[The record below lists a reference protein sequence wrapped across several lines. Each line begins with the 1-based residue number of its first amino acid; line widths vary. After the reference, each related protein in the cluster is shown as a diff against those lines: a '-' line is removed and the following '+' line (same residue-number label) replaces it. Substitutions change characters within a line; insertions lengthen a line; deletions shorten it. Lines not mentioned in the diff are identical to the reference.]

1 MILELSFIKKEKFM
15 NRNSGKFVFSHIL
28 NFIPRYEFDQCVLR
42 YGGNYRARSFSCYDQ
57 FLSMAFAQLTS
68 RESLRD
74 IEICLKAMSRKLY
87 HIGFRGTVSK
97 STLSEANEK
106 RSSEIYSDFAKVLML
121 KASKLYSS
129 DSLAEKDLAKKLD
142 FEINNSLYALD
153 SSVID
158 LCLSTFPWAKY
169 KTTKSAIKLHTLLD
183 LRGNIP
189 SFVVITDGKGSD
201 PAMMDKIFFEAGS
214 IYLMDR
220 GYTDFKRLHRISQ
233 LGAFF
238 VIRMHKRIIF
248 KRVYSHPIDKNTG
261 LICDQT
267 VLLNSE
273 FGLRTYPSQVR
284 RVRFYDKDT
293 QNDLEF
299 LTNNFELPALTI
311 AKLYK
316 QRWQV
321 ELFFKW
327 IKQHLCI
334 KAFFG
339 TSKNAVETQIWIAI
353 SIYLL
358 IAIIKK
364 TLKLDESLYTLSQI
378 FSLSL
383 FERTNNLSDFIKLN
397 CTKSEPEITDLFSL

>member
-1 MILELSFIKKEKFM
+1 M
-15 NRNSGKFVFSHIL
+15 NHNSGKFVFSHIL
-28 NFIPRYEFDQCVLR
+28 SFMPKHEFDQCVLR
-42 YGGNYRARSFSCYDQ
+42 YGGNYRTQSFSSYDQ
-57 FLSMAFAQLTS
+57 FLCMAFAQLTS

-74 IEICLKAMSRKLY
+74 IETCLRSMSNKLY
-87 HIGFRGTVSK
+87 HIGFRGKVAK
-97 STLSEANEK
+97 STLAYANEN
-106 RSSEIYSDFAKVLML
+106 RNCEIYSDFAKVLML
-121 KASKLYSS
+121 KAGKLYLS
-129 DSLAEKDLAKKLD
+129 DSLAEKDLG
-142 FEINNSLYALD
+142 FEINNPLYALD
-153 SSVID
+153 ASTID
-158 LCLSTFPWAKY
+158 LCLSLFPWAKY
-169 KTTKSAIKLHTLLD
+169 MNTKSAIKLHTLLD

-189 SFVVITDGKGSD
+189 SFIIITDGKGSD
-201 PAMMDKIFFEAGS
+201 FQIMDEMIWQAGA

-220 GYTDFKRLHRISQ
+220 GYFDFSRLYNITKS
-233 LGAFF
+233 GAFF
-238 VIRMHKRIIF
+238 VIRLRKRLSW
-248 KRVYSHPIDKNTG
+248 KRLYSHKVNKEEG

-267 VLLNSE
+267 VIMTYSKSA
-273 FGLRTYPSQVR
+273 TDYPSQLR
-284 RVRFYDKDT
+284 RVKFFDKET
-293 QNDLEF
+293 NKTLEF

-327 IKQHLCI
+327 IKQHLRI

-339 TSKNAVETQIWIAI
+339 TSRNAVETQIWIAI

-383 FERTNNLSDFIKLN
+383 FERTKNLSDFIKLN
-397 CTKSEPEITDLFSL
+397 YKNKEPELDGAYSLFDS

>member
-1 MILELSFIKKEKFM
+1 M
-15 NRNSGKFVFSHIL
+15 NRISGKFVFSHL
-28 NFIPRYEFDQCVLR
+28 MNFMPMHEFDQCVLR
-42 YGGNYRARSFSCYDQ
+42 YNGNYRTQSFSSYDQ
-57 FLSMAFAQLTS
+57 FLCMAFAQLTY

-74 IEICLKAMSRKLY
+74 IETCLRSMSNKLY
-87 HIGFRGTVSK
+87 HIGFRGKVSK
-97 STLSEANEK
+97 STLAYANEN
-106 RSSEIYSDFAKVLML
+106 RNCEIYSDFAKVLML
-121 KASKLYSS
+121 KASALYSS
-129 DSLAEKDLAKKLD
+129 DSLAEKDLG

-158 LCLSTFPWAKY
+158 LCLSTFPWARY

-189 SFVVITDGKGSD
+189 SFIVITDGKGSD
-201 PAMMDKIFFEAGS
+201 QAMLDKIFFEAGS

-220 GYTDFKRLHRISQ
+220 GYTDFKRLFRITQS
-233 LGAFF
+233 GAFF
-238 VIRMHKRIIF
+238 VIRMHKKIRF
-248 KRVYSHPIDKNTG
+248 KRVYSHPIDRKNTG

-273 FGLRTYPSQVR
+273 FALKTYPSQVR
-284 RVRFYDKDT
+284 RVRFYDAET

-311 AKLYK
+311 ARLYK

-327 IKQHLCI
+327 IKQHLRI

-339 TSKNAVETQIWIAI
+339 TSRNAVETQIWIAI

-364 TLKLDESLYTLSQI
+364 TLKLDESFYTLSQI

-383 FERTNNLSDFIKLN
+383 FERTQNLSDFVKLSCKN
-397 CTKSEPEITDLFSL
+397 KQPEFDGAYSLFDS

>member
-1 MILELSFIKKEKFM
+1 M
-15 NRNSGKFVFSHIL
+15 NHTSGKFVFSHL
-28 NFIPRYEFDQCVLR
+28 MNFMPKHEFDQCVLR
-42 YGGNYRARSFSCYDQ
+42 HGGNYRTRSFSCYDQ
-57 FLSMAFAQLTS
+57 FLCMAFAQLTS

-74 IEICLKAMSRKLY
+74 IEICLKAMSHKLY
-87 HIGFRGTVSK
+87 HVGFRGVVSK

-121 KASKLYSS
+121 KAGKIYSS
-129 DSLAEKDLAKKLD
+129 DSLSQKDLG
-142 FEINNSLYALD
+142 FEINNSLYAFD

-158 LCLSTFPWAKY
+158 LCLSTFPWARY

-201 PAMMDKIFFEAGS
+201 QAMLDKIFFEAGS

-220 GYTDFKRLHRISQ
+220 GYTDFKRLHRINQ

-238 VIRMHKRIIF
+238 VIRMHKKIRF
-248 KRVYSHPIDKNTG
+248 KRVYSHPIDKDAG

-267 VLLNSE
+267 VCLNSE
-273 FGLRTYPSQVR
+273 FGLKAYPSQVR
-284 RVRFYDKDT
+284 RVRFYDQDT
-293 QNDLEF
+293 KNDLEF

-327 IKQHLCI
+327 IKQHLRI

-339 TSKNAVETQIWIAI
+339 TSRNAVETQIWIAI
-353 SIYLL
+353 SIYLI
-358 IAIIKK
+358 IAIVKK
-364 TLKLDESLYTLSQI
+364 TLKLDESFYTLSQI
-378 FSLSL
+378 LSLTL
-383 FERTNNLSDFIKLN
+383 FERTQNLSDFIKMN
-397 CTKSEPEITDLFSL
+397 CTKPETEIADLFSL

>member
-1 MILELSFIKKEKFM
+1 
-15 NRNSGKFVFSHIL
+15 
-28 NFIPRYEFDQCVLR
+28 
-42 YGGNYRARSFSCYDQ
+42 
-57 FLSMAFAQLTS
+57 MAFAQLTS

-74 IEICLKAMSRKLY
+74 IEICLKAMSHKLY
-87 HIGFRGTVSK
+87 HVGFRGAVSK

-121 KASKLYSS
+121 KANSLYSS
-129 DSLAEKDLAKKLD
+129 DSLSQKDLG

-201 PAMMDKIFFEAGS
+201 QAMMDKIFFEAGS

-220 GYTDFKRLHRISQ
+220 GYTDFKRLHRITQ

-238 VIRMHKRIIF
+238 VIRMHKKIRF
-248 KRVYSHPIDKNTG
+248 KRIYSHPIDKNTG

-273 FGLRTYPSQVR
+273 FGLKTYPSQVR
-284 RVRFYDKDT
+284 RVRFYDQDT
-293 QNDLEF
+293 KNDLEF

-327 IKQHLCI
+327 IKQHLRI

-339 TSKNAVETQIWIAI
+339 TSRNAVETQIWIAI

-378 FSLSL
+378 LSLSL
-383 FERTNNLSDFIKLN
+383 FERTQNLNDFIKLN
-397 CTKSEPEITDLFSL
+397 CTKSETEITDLFSP

>member
-1 MILELSFIKKEKFM
+1 M

-28 NFIPRYEFDQCVLR
+28 NFMPKHEFDQCVLR
-42 YGGNYRARSFSCYDQ
+42 YGGNYRTRSFSCYDQ
-57 FLSMAFAQLTS
+57 FLCMAFAQLTS

-74 IEICLKAMSRKLY
+74 IEICLKAMSHKLY
-87 HIGFRGTVSK
+87 HVGFRGAVSK

-129 DSLAEKDLAKKLD
+129 DSLAEKDLG

-201 PAMMDKIFFEAGS
+201 QAMMDQIFFEAGS

-220 GYTDFKRLHRISQ
+220 GYIDFKRLHRITQ
-233 LGAFF
+233 MGAFF
-238 VIRMHKRIIF
+238 VIRIHKQIRF

-267 VLLNSE
+267 ILLNSE
-273 FGLRTYPSQVR
+273 FALKTYPSQAR
-284 RVRFYDKDT
+284 RVRFYDEDT
-293 QNDLEF
+293 KNDLEF

-311 AKLYK
+311 ARLYK

-327 IKQHLCI
+327 IKQHLRI

-339 TSKNAVETQIWIAI
+339 TSRNAVETQIWIAI

-364 TLKLDESLYTLSQI
+364 TLKLDESFYTLSQI

-383 FERTNNLSDFIKLN
+383 FERTQNLSDFIKMN
-397 CTKSEPEITDLFSL
+397 CTKSETEITDLFSL

>member
-1 MILELSFIKKEKFM
+1 M

-273 FGLRTYPSQVR
+273 FGLRAYPSQVR

-293 QNDLEF
+293 KNDLEF

-383 FERTNNLSDFIKLN
+383 FERANNLSDFIKLN

>member
-1 MILELSFIKKEKFM
+1 
-15 NRNSGKFVFSHIL
+15 
-28 NFIPRYEFDQCVLR
+28 
-42 YGGNYRARSFSCYDQ
+42 
-57 FLSMAFAQLTS
+57 MAN
-68 RESLRD
+68 
-74 IEICLKAMSRKLY
+74 KLY
-87 HIGFRGTVSK
+87 HIGFRGRVSK
-97 STLSEANEK
+97 STLSDANEK
-106 RSSEIYSDFAKVLML
+106 RNSEIYSDFAKVLML
-121 KASKLYSS
+121 KAQKLYSS
-129 DSLAEKDLAKKLD
+129 ESLEDQYLSELS
-142 FEINNSLYALD
+142 NSLYALD

-158 LCLSTFPWAKY
+158 LCLSTFPWARY

-189 SFVVITDGKGSD
+189 SFIVITDGKGSD
-201 PAMMDKIFFEAGS
+201 QAMMDKIFFEAGS

-220 GYTDFKRLHRISQ
+220 GYTDFKRLFRITQ
-233 LGAFF
+233 LGASF
-238 VIRMHKRIIF
+238 VIRMHKKIRF
-248 KRVYSHPIDKNTG
+248 KRVYSHPIDKKNTG

-267 VLLNSE
+267 VLLNSK
-273 FGLRTYPSQVR
+273 FGLKTYPSQVR
-284 RVRFYDKDT
+284 RVRFYDAET

-299 LTNNFELPALTI
+299 LTNNFDLPALVI

-327 IKQHLCI
+327 IKQHLRI

-339 TSKNAVETQIWIAI
+339 TSRNAVETQIWIAI

-383 FERTNNLSDFIKLN
+383 FERTQNLSGFVKLS
-397 CTKSEPEITDLFSL
+397 CTKSETEITDLFSL

>member
-1 MILELSFIKKEKFM
+1 M

-28 NFIPRYEFDQCVLR
+28 KFMPKHEFDQCVLR
-42 YGGNYRARSFSCYDQ
+42 HGGNYRTRSFSCYDQ
-57 FLSMAFAQLTS
+57 FLCMAFAQLTS

-74 IEICLKAMSRKLY
+74 IEICLKAMSHKLY
-87 HIGFRGTVSK
+87 HVGFRGAVSK

-121 KASKLYSS
+121 KANSLYSS
-129 DSLAEKDLAKKLD
+129 DSLNPKDLG

-189 SFVVITDGKGSD
+189 SFIVITEGKGSD
-201 PAMMDKIFFEAGS
+201 QAMMDKIFFEAGS

-220 GYTDFKRLHRISQ
+220 GYTDFKRLHRITQ

-238 VIRMHKRIIF
+238 VIRMHKKIRF

-273 FGLRTYPSQVR
+273 FGLKTYPSQVR
-284 RVRFYDKDT
+284 RVRFYDEDT
-293 QNDLEF
+293 KNDLEF

-327 IKQHLCI
+327 IKQHLRI

-364 TLKLDESLYTLSQI
+364 TLKLDESFYTLSQI

-383 FERTNNLSDFIKLN
+383 FERTQNLSDFIKLN
-397 CTKSEPEITDLFSL
+397 CTKSETEITDLFSP

>member
-1 MILELSFIKKEKFM
+1 M

-28 NFIPRYEFDQCVLR
+28 SFMPKHEFDQCVLR
-42 YGGNYRARSFSCYDQ
+42 YGGNYRTRSFSCYDQ
-57 FLSMAFAQLTS
+57 FLCMAFAQLTS

-74 IEICLKAMSRKLY
+74 IEICLKAMSHKLY
-87 HIGFRGTVSK
+87 HVGFRGAVSK

-121 KASKLYSS
+121 KANSLYSS
-129 DSLAEKDLAKKLD
+129 DSLAEKDLG

-201 PAMMDKIFFEAGS
+201 QAMMDKIFFEAGS

-220 GYTDFKRLHRISQ
+220 GYTDFKRLHRITQS
-233 LGAFF
+233 GAFF
-238 VIRMHKRIIF
+238 VIRMHKKIRF

-273 FGLRTYPSQVR
+273 FALKTYPSQAR
-284 RVRFYDKDT
+284 RVRFYDEDT
-293 QNDLEF
+293 KNDLEF

-327 IKQHLCI
+327 IKQHLRI

-339 TSKNAVETQIWIAI
+339 TSRNAVETQIWIAI

-358 IAIIKK
+358 IAIVKK

-378 FSLSL
+378 LSLSL
-383 FERTNNLSDFIKLN
+383 FERTQNLSDFIKLN
-397 CTKSEPEITDLFSL
+397 CKESETEITDLFSL

>member
-1 MILELSFIKKEKFM
+1 M
-15 NRNSGKFVFSHIL
+15 NHNSGKFVFSHIL
-28 NFIPRYEFDQCVLR
+28 NFMPKHEFDQCVLR
-42 YGGNYRARSFSCYDQ
+42 YGGNYRTRSFSCYDQ
-57 FLSMAFAQLTS
+57 FLCMAFAQLTS

-74 IEICLKAMSRKLY
+74 IEICLKAMSHKLY
-87 HIGFRGTVSK
+87 HVGFRGAVSK

-129 DSLAEKDLAKKLD
+129 DSLAEKDLG

-158 LCLSTFPWAKY
+158 LCLSTFPWARY

-189 SFVVITDGKGSD
+189 SFIVITDGKGSD
-201 PAMMDKIFFEAGS
+201 QVMMDKIFFEAGS

-220 GYTDFKRLHRISQ
+220 GYIDFKRLHRIAQ

-238 VIRMHKRIIF
+238 VIRMNKKIRF

-273 FGLRTYPSQVR
+273 FALKTYPSQAR
-284 RVRFYDKDT
+284 RVRFYDEDT

-327 IKQHLCI
+327 IKQHLRI

-339 TSKNAVETQIWIAI
+339 TSRNAVETQIWIAI

-378 FSLSL
+378 LSLSL
-383 FERTNNLSDFIKLN
+383 FERTQNLSDFIKLN
-397 CTKSEPEITDLFSL
+397 CTKSETEITDLFSP